1 MVYNINY
8 LINMIIKLS
17 EENEKLK
24 KENTYLKSKIM
35 ILENKCD

>member
-24 KENTYLKSKIM
+24 KENAYLKSKIM